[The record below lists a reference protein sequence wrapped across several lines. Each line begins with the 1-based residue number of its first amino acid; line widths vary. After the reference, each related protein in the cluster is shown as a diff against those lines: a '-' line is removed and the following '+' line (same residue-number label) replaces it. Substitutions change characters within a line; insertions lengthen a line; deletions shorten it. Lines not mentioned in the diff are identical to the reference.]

1 MKNNKKKKKTPR
13 KRDFP
18 KGGND
23 IPCTLH
29 EITEPFILNKK
40 PFPTP
45 YNFCQSQLFTKL
57 PLFIAVYSR
66 TGVIWFNFDGAI
78 FEQN

>member
-1 MKNNKKKKKTPR
+1 MKYILTIIYLAQNLPESKLKNFFVYEKYKKEEKSR
-13 KRDFP
+13 KGSFS

-45 YNFCQSQLFTKL
+45 YNFC
-57 PLFIAVYSR
+57 
-66 TGVIWFNFDGAI
+66 
-78 FEQN
+78 